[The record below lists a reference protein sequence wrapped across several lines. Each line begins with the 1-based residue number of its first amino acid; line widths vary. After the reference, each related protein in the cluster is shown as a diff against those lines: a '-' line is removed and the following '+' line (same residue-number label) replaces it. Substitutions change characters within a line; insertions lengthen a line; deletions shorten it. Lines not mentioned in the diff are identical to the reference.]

1 MKLLTF
7 KTSQGEAYR
16 KRNAFATQN
25 HPKLIWVIYRKQ
37 YCSTS
42 SLSFDVW
49 ITLLTKKKVILG
61 ISTPALAEFSL
72 PYRSLNK
79 MQWEIRR
86 GMMTEQYFTVTAQPC
101 HSNVAGTRDMTTF
114 ITPWGFFCHY
124 RYTHDH
130 CPSCCFPAGP
140 RAWGQRGCYHFILCH
155 TQGAD
160 TTEIFMWSLPSLSKF
175 NLQCCKRLN
184 GPKHG

>member
-114 ITPWGFFCHY
+114 ITPWGFFATTD
-124 RYTHDH
+124 THMITAHPAASLQAHVLGDSVDVIILSSATRKVQTLQRF
-130 CPSCCFPAGP
+130 SCEASHPWA
-140 RAWGQRGCYHFILCH
+140 
-155 TQGAD
+155 
-160 TTEIFMWSLPSLSKF
+160 
-175 NLQCCKRLN
+175 NLICNVAKD
-184 GPKHG
+184 